1 MAASHFTFVAIAYGF
16 AALVFA
22 ALLLWIALDYRT
34 QKKRL
39 AALEARR
46 AREK

>member
-16 AALVFA
+16 AAAIFV
-22 ALLLWIALDYRT
+22 ALLFWIAADYRT

-39 AALEARR
+39 AALEAQR
-46 AREK
+46 AREQ

>member
-16 AALVFA
+16 AAAIFI
-22 ALLLWIALDYRT
+22 ALLFWIAVDYRM

-39 AALEARR
+39 AALEAQR
-46 AREK
+46 AQKK